1 MTMSQQV
8 KLNKQQDERI
18 ARNIIGYKGPME
30 SFNKFLESDPAKKQ
44 QYLMATARVKDR
56 INLKRMARGGMIDN
70 MLKMSTG
77 GLATEDE
84 IREKFRKDLGREART
99 EDVKEYTKFTPDQV
113 TDFIRRSEEYSERQK
128 QLERE
133 KIADIVPG
141 TNLSPDARTLTGDEK
156 VTAQTIADSEIE
168 EATFDKIEE
177 TDLEEAD
184 DPRTLVAE
192 QATMVSPMPTA
203 TTYTAETTQSDVVNK
218 LAELSAQVT
227 SLSESAKVT
236 AEEQAP
242 ETTKVSDVTAEEL
255 ASARTVEGAPV
266 RTQQAGEMISGP
278 AVKMAD
284 AELEIAKNK
293 AEQGTATPE
302 MTVAGQLDKLLQDFN
317 AGNPPPWASAGMR
330 AATAIL
336 NQRGLGA
343 SSLAGQAVIQ
353 AVMESAVPI
362 AAQDAQTLANLNIQ
376 NLSNRQQMAVLSAQQ
391 RAAFLGQKF
400 DQEFQTRTLNAAR
413 IADIANQ
420 NFNAETQI
428 ALENARLAQSVDLAN
443 LSNRQ
448 AVVMAEAAQIANLE
462 TANLNNRQQAA
473 VENAKSFLQIDMA
486 NLENQQQTALFKT
499 QQIVQSL
506 FTDQAAENAQ
516 LQFNA
521 TSQNQLDQFFASLQ
535 MQTRQF
541 NAQQQNAIDQFN
553 VNAEMAVDQFN
564 AQQENARQQFNAQ
577 NAMIISQAN
586 AEARNKITTIN
597 NATQNAVNQ
606 FNAQNALGLTK
617 LDYEKEWQTYNDI
630 MQYAWLT
637 GENELNRANELTKAI
652 MSNNAK
658 SDEANAIV
666 TSSLIASLSGLLLES
681 DVLEEMANA
690 LGDKLG
696 IDVLSKLGQ
705 DDTTNV
711 NTNVTKDITE
721 ISYGDK
727 FQQPNVLDPNV
738 VPELAGTEGDSSYL
752 QDR

>member
-1 MTMSQQV
+1 MSQQV

-56 INLKRMARGGMIDN
+56 INLKRMARGGIIDN

-203 TTYTAETTQSDVVNK
+203 STYTAETTQSDVVNK

-499 QQIVQSL
+499 QQVVQSL

-721 ISYGDK
+721 ISYGDQ

>member
-203 TTYTAETTQSDVVNK
+203 STYTAETTQSDVVNK

>member
-56 INLKRMARGGMIDN
+56 INLKQMARGGMIDN

-84 IREKFRKDLGREART
+84 IRKKFREDLGREARA
-99 EDVKEYTKFTPDQV
+99 EDVKEYAKFTPDQV
-113 TDFIRRSEEYSERQK
+113 TGFIRRSEEYSERQK

-133 KIADIVPG
+133 KIADVVPG
-141 TNLSPDARTLTGDEK
+141 TNLSPDSRTLADDEK
-156 VTAQTIADSEIE
+156 VTAQTITDSEIQDAE
-168 EATFDKIEE
+168 FNKIEGA
-177 TDLEEAD
+177 DLEKAD

-203 TTYTAETTQSDVVNK
+203 STYTAETTQSDVVNK

-227 SLSESAKVT
+227 SLSESAKIT
-236 AEEQAP
+236 AEEQVP
-242 ETTKVSDVTAEEL
+242 ETTKVSDVTAEEIT
-255 ASARTVEGAPV
+255 SARTVEGAPV

-499 QQIVQSL
+499 QQVVQSL

-541 NAQQQNAIDQFN
+541 NAQQQNAINQFN

-666 TSSLIASLSGLLLES
+666 TSSLIASVSGLLLES
-681 DVLEEMANA
+681 DLIEGLVNA
-690 LGDKLG
+690 VGDKLG
-696 IDVLSKLGQ
+696 IDFLSNLGQ
-705 DDTTNV
+705 DTTSTTNRASTVSFSNQPISVRNSLIDQGDTTIGPGGGD
-711 NTNVTKDITE
+711 TK
-721 ISYGDK
+721 G
-727 FQQPNVLDPNV
+727 V
-738 VPELAGTEGDSSYL
+738 VG
-752 QDR
+752 